1 MEEAWAQLDG
11 ETVEKEVSKAFKTMA
26 KAAKTFAARD
36 LPACAEN
43 SVTLRDEVAAFRE
56 FVPLVQALRNPGMRK
71 RHWAQLSERLGVD
84 LRPDRADTLARAQVR
99 VPPALIDLASQRR
112 LCPTHTCHTH
122 GCAVQEMGLLEEGK
136 LAEISKVADVAGK
149 EFGIEQALDKMEAE
163 WAGLALA
170 VVPYRETGT
179 HVIKV
184 PPSCL
189 LPGAAG
195 VLLCLHCAL
204 VAKFPPGQPEHLQRP
219 VWTLRA
225 ATACRWTRRW
235 RSCWTTTS
243 S

>member
-1 MEEAWAQLDG
+1 
-11 ETVEKEVSKAFKTMA
+11 
-26 KAAKTFAARD
+26 
-36 LPACAEN
+36 
-43 SVTLRDEVAAFRE
+43 
-56 FVPLVQALRNPGMRK
+56 
-71 RHWAQLSERLGVD
+71 
-84 LRPDRADTLARAQVR
+84 
-99 VPPALIDLASQRR
+99 
-112 LCPTHTCHTH
+112 
-122 GCAVQEMGLLEEGK
+122 MGLLEEGK

-163 WAGLALA
+163 WAGLELA

-189 LPGAAG
+189 LPGVAG
-195 VLLCLHCAL
+195 VLLCLHRAS
-204 VAKFPPGQPEHLQRP
+204 VAKFPPGQPKHLQRP